1 MDLSKA
7 YEDFYNRLLT
17 VYSSGEAT
25 AIAEWVFEVTAEIK
39 PADIKQRKQLLL
51 GEQVWEQLQLELEE
65 LLKHRPVQYVLG
77 EAWFYKRKWKVN
89 ESVLIPRPET
99 EELVEWIISDIRASA
114 FDQNI
119 SLLDIGT
126 GSGCIPITLKKE
138 MPLLKVTTV
147 DIMQD
152 ALDTAMANSAI
163 HAAAVDFLRIDF
175 LHEDER
181 NKLPVFDIIVSN
193 PPYIPQGEKNK
204 MDKHVADWEPGTALF
219 VPNDDPL
226 LFYKAVAGFAGTHL
240 SSGGK
245 IYLETHA
252 AYAKEV
258 AAVFSD
264 DFSSVELRKD
274 ISGNERMVKV
284 IR

>member
-1 MDLSKA
+1 MYLSEA
-7 YEDFYNRLLT
+7 YEYFYNGLLT
-17 VYSSGEAT
+17 VYSPGEAA
-25 AIAEWVFEVTAEIK
+25 AIAEWVFEVTAGIM
-39 PADIKQRKQLLL
+39 PAAIKQQKQMVV
-51 GEQVWEQLQLELEE
+51 EEKIWKQLQLKLEE

-99 EELVEWIISDIRASA
+99 EELVEWIIADASSSGLK
-114 FDQNI
+114 QQL

-126 GSGCIPITLKKE
+126 GSGCIPVTLKKE
-138 MPLLKVTTV
+138 LPQLAVTAV

-152 ALDTAMANSAI
+152 ALDTAMANAVI
-163 HAAAVDFLRIDF
+163 HDAAVDFLRLDF
-175 LHEDER
+175 L
-181 NKLPVFDIIVSN
+181 NKGESDQLPVFDIIVSN
-193 PPYIPQGEKNK
+193 PPYIPHGEKDNMEK
-204 MDKHVADWEPGTALF
+204 NVADWEPGAALF

-226 LFYKAVAGFAGTHL
+226 IFYKAIAGFAETNL
-240 SSGGK
+240 KPGGK

-258 AAVFSD
+258 AAVFSN
-264 DFSSVELRKD
+264 DFSAVELRKD